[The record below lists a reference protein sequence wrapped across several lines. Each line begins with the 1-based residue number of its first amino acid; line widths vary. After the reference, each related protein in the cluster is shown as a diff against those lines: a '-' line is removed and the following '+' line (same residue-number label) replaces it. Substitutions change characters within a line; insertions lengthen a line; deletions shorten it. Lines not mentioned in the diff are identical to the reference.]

1 MNTFEQ
7 FTALVTQHANG
18 LSPEQLAVY
27 WRLST
32 SGECVSPSYEV
43 FRGYPARH
51 PMEEFVSMASS
62 RNAIRPDDY
71 LGDLRRGPHQIIGA
85 LADVSTTHGASLPIY
100 FFPGAGIYAAAVSD
114 TEVLDVW
121 MSWPCYPENW

>member
-7 FTALVTQHANG
+7 FKAQVTQHACG
-18 LSPEQLAVY
+18 LGPEQLAGY
-27 WRLST
+27 WGRST

-43 FRGYPARH
+43 FRGYPTRH
-51 PMEEFVSMASS
+51 PLAEFVEMAAS
-62 RNAIRPDDY
+62 RNGIRPDDY
-71 LGDLRRGPHQIIGA
+71 LGDLLRGPHEVVGS
-85 LADVSTTHGASLPIY
+85 LTDDSTSPAASLPVY

-114 TEVLDVW
+114 IEVLDVW